1 LIVPDIGL
9 DNLLILGCPDDQVAD
24 RPDDKRVYVS
34 LPGHYS
40 LASNI
45 NSRGEPRP
53 FACRAVN
60 ISAHGV
66 ALAAPV
72 VGKVGVLAVANIQQL
87 GQVKGRVTRVFKLG
101 FAMSVTA
108 TDPERRTLGAR
119 IDWIERNRHFEV
131 ADNRAYARFF
141 PRRPLSLLTL
151 ADGSVLTCFV
161 IDISVSG
168 AAISAD
174 VTPQLGTVLAVGKV
188 VGRVTRYLAGG
199 FALEFVELQD
209 RQEVESLVIRR

>member
-1 LIVPDIGL
+1 MPDPGL
-9 DNLLILGCPDDQVAD
+9 DNLLILGCPDDTSFN
-24 RPDDKRVYVS
+24 RRDDKHVYVS

-45 NSRGEPRP
+45 NARGEPRP

-60 ISAHGV
+60 ISAYGV

-72 VGKVGVLAVANIQQL
+72 VGKPGVLAVASIEQL
-87 GQVKGRVTRVFKLG
+87 GRVKGRVIRVFKLG

-108 TDPERRTLGAR
+108 TDRERQMLAAR
-119 IDWIERNRHFEV
+119 IDWIQRNRHFEV
-131 ADNRAYARFF
+131 PDNRAHARFI
-141 PRRPLSLLTL
+141 PRRPLSFLTL

-174 VTPQLGTVLAVGKV
+174 VTPQLGVVLAVGKV

-209 RQEVESLVIRR
+209 RQEVESLVIRG